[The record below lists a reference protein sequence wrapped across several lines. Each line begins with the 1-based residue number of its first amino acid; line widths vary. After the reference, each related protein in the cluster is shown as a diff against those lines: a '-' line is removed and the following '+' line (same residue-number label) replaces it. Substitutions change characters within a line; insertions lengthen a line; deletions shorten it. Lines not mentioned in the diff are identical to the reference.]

1 MEASQETI
9 KEFNNSD
16 NKNITVTVTSG
27 KLKIRHIN
35 LKKSSFTWTISPS
48 PCFVFLQ
55 ILPRIQVVKIKL
67 TYKKICR
74 PVVWAKGK
82 TKEVVILAV
91 IRRDIHLSS
100 GKI

>member
-9 KEFNNSD
+9 IEFNNSD

-27 KLKIRHIN
+27 KLKIRQIN
-35 LKKSSFTWTISPS
+35 LKSSFTWTISPS

-91 IRRDIHLSS
+91 VRRDIHLSS